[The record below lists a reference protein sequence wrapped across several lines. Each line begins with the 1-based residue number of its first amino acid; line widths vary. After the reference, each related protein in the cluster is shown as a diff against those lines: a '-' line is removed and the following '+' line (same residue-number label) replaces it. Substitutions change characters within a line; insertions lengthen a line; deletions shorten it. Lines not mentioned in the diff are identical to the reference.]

1 MPSTFRTIHVLLIL
15 LLWLAGGCASDRP
28 PSGGAA
34 DTTPLQVVLSDPEP
48 SALHVATN
56 RIRLTFNHYVTAR
69 QLIKAL
75 HVTPSVGGYDITID
89 AKNTVLR
96 LDRPLR
102 QNQTYIITLDKNLRD
117 NRGRTLPA
125 PFTMAFSTGATIN
138 NETIS
143 GKVINRDCSPATNAL
158 LLAFAE
164 HPETAGNGKLLTRE
178 PDYFIQADA
187 AGVFSFRHLRAG
199 SYRIIAVNDRNND
212 LRYNADMEEVGLS
225 SMNLVST
232 GASDL
237 LFRLS
242 GRNRESQSPP
252 VSRAAATTETGS
264 ISGTCVTSGQYVIIE
279 ASGSTGMYSTTASR
293 DRKGT
298 FQYSFAELPPGS
310 YIVSAHVP
318 YGNKRPD
325 PKQQW
330 NPGSIDPFQPAE
342 PFGFY
347 PEKVTVRAR
356 WTTRNIDIT
365 LSRPPGKP

>member
-1 MPSTFRTIHVLLIL
+1 MHVLLIF

-34 DTTPLQVVLSDPEP
+34 DSTPLQVILSDPEP

-56 RIRLTFNHYVTAR
+56 TIRLTFNHYVTAR

-75 HVTPSVGGYDITID
+75 HFTPSVGAYDITTD
-89 AKNTVLR
+89 AKNTILR
-96 LDRPLR
+96 LDRPLQ
-102 QNQTYIITLDKNLRD
+102 QNQTYILTLEKNLMD

-125 PFTMAFSTGATIN
+125 PFTMAFSTGTVIDSETIN
-138 NETIS
+138 
-143 GKVINRDCSPATNAL
+143 GKVVNRDCSPATNAL
-158 LLAFAE
+158 ILAFAE
-164 HPETAGNGKLLTRE
+164 HPETAGSGKMLTRE
-178 PDYFIQADA
+178 PDYLIQADA
-187 AGVFSFRHLRAG
+187 SGVFSFRHIAAG
-199 SYRIIAVNDRNND
+199 SYRIIAINDQNND
-212 LRYNADMEEVGLS
+212 LRYNIGEEEIGLS
-225 SMNLVST
+225 STPFVHS

-242 GRNRESQSPP
+242 GRDGVSQSQP
-252 VSRAAATTETGS
+252 VGKAPATTETGS
-264 ISGTCVTSGQYVIIE
+264 ISGRCFTAGQYVIIE
-279 ASGSTGMYSTTASR
+279 ASGSTGSYSTTTSR

-298 FQYSFAELPPGS
+298 LHYSFAELPAGS

-318 YGNKRPD
+318 YGNKKPD

-330 NPGSIDPFQPAE
+330 NPGTIDPFQPAE

-356 WTTRNIDIT
+356 WTTKNIDIT
-365 LSRPPGKP
+365 IKTFR

>member
-1 MPSTFRTIHVLLIL
+1 MHVFLLL

-34 DTTPLQVVLSDPEP
+34 DTTPLQVILSDPEP

-56 RIRLTFNHYVTAR
+56 TIRLTFNHDVTAR
-69 QLIKAL
+69 QVIKAL
-75 HVTPSVGGYDITID
+75 HFTPSVGGYDITIGE
-89 AKNTVLR
+89 KNTVLR
-96 LDRPLR
+96 LDRPL
-102 QNQTYIITLDKNLRD
+102 QKNQTWILTLDKNLRD
-117 NRGRTLPA
+117 YRGRTLAA
-125 PFTMAFSTGATIN
+125 PFTMAFSTGAVIN
-138 NETIS
+138 SKTIS
-143 GKVINRDCSPATNAL
+143 GTVINRDCSPATNAL

-164 HPETAGNGKLLTRE
+164 RPETAGNGNLLTRE
-178 PDYFIQADA
+178 PDFFIQADA
-187 AGVFSFRHLRAG
+187 SGVFSFRYLPAG

-212 LRYNADMEEVGLS
+212 LRYNAGMEEIALS
-225 SMNLVST
+225 SMNLVPAGT
-232 GASDL
+232 SDL

-242 GRNRESQSPP
+242 GRERASQSPP
-252 VSRAAATTETGS
+252 GSKAPATTETGS

-279 ASGSTGMYSTTASR
+279 ASGSAGSYRTTASR

-298 FQYSFAELPPGS
+298 IHYTFTELPPGS

-318 YGNKRPD
+318 YGNKKPD

-365 LSRPPGKP
+365 IKTSR

>member
-1 MPSTFRTIHVLLIL
+1 MHVLLLL

-34 DTTPLQVVLSDPEP
+34 DTTPLRVISSDPEP

-56 RIRLTFNHYVTAR
+56 TIRLTFNHYVTAR

-75 HVTPSVGGYDITID
+75 HFTPSIEGYDIAIE
-89 AKNTVLR
+89 ANNAILR
-96 LDRPLR
+96 LDRPLQ
-102 QNQTYIITLDKNLRD
+102 QNQTWILTLDKNLTD
-117 NRGRTLPA
+117 NLGRTLPA
-125 PFTMAFSTGATIN
+125 PFSMAFSTGTVIDSGTIN
-138 NETIS
+138 

-158 LLAFAE
+158 ILAFAK
-164 HPETAGNGKLLTRE
+164 HPETPGNGKLLTRE
-178 PDYFIQADA
+178 PDYFLQADTS
-187 AGVFSFRHLRAG
+187 GVFSFRHLPAG

-212 LRYNADMEEVGLS
+212 LRYNTGEEIGLS
-225 SMNLVST
+225 SSDLVHA

-242 GRNRESQSPP
+242 GKERTRGSQSRTVGNAP
-252 VSRAAATTETGS
+252 ATTETGS

-279 ASGSTGMYSTTASR
+279 ASGSSESYSTTASR

-298 FQYSFAELPPGS
+298 LHYSFAELPAGS

-365 LSRPPGKP
+365 ISRPPGKP